1 MAKKQIDISKLAF
14 KLSQD
19 QIVALEAKRHAELEA
34 ELQALREKYRG
45 ALEAVRLEEAIE
57 LVKAFERNDL
67 AVIRQWVKENPETDC
82 ETLEKIVLVARMIGA
97 HSQTTSTASK
107 GGLARNEPYRLA
119 EQRIINFWKRG
130 VYDSIPECVREEIE
144 ALRKYQPGLE
154 KLSVDTVENW
164 LRKYENTK

>member
-19 QIVALEAKRHAELEA
+19 QIVALEAKRHAELES

-45 ALEAVRLEEAIE
+45 ALEVVSFEEAIK
-57 LVKAFERNDL
+57 LVEAFERNDM
-67 AVIRQWVKENPETDC
+67 AVISQWLKENPETDY
-82 ETLEKIVLVARMIGA
+82 ETLGKFQLAARMIGA
-97 HSQTTSTASK
+97 HSQSTSTASK

-154 KLSVDTVENW
+154 KLSVRVVEDW
-164 LRKYENTK
+164 LRKYERTK